1 MPRQGEVFIPFGG
14 RVQGKPSDRQE
25 MIAFAM
31 TMTSPSAINDHPSQS
46 AFESLARAEAA
57 VRRRLAADL
66 EREGLSHS
74 GYAVL
79 MTLTAAG
86 GELELRLLRERL
98 GTSKA
103 NATEIVTT
111 LETRAFVSRHRLQH
125 DRRAASVR
133 LTASG
138 RELIDRLAPEHT
150 RRVADAFACLDAGEQ
165 RVLTEIC
172 EKLAA

>member
-1 MPRQGEVFIPFGG
+1 
-14 RVQGKPSDRQE
+14 
-25 MIAFAM
+25 MIAVAM
-31 TMTSPSAINDHPSQS
+31 TMISPSAGNGQLSQS

-57 VRRRLAADL
+57 VRRRLAAEL
-66 EREGLSHS
+66 EREGVSHS

-79 MTLTAAG
+79 MTLMGAA
-86 GELELRLLRERL
+86 GELELRVLRERL

-111 LETRAFVSRHRLQH
+111 LETRGLVSRHRLQH

-133 LTASG
+133 LTVSG

-165 RVLTEIC
+165 RTLAAIC
-172 EKLAA
+172 SKLAA

>member
-1 MPRQGEVFIPFGG
+1 MTLST
-14 RVQGKPSDRQE
+14 PSVGHQL
-25 MIAFAM
+25 
-31 TMTSPSAINDHPSQS
+31 PPQS
-46 AFESLARAEAA
+46 AFELLARAEAA
-57 VRRRLAADL
+57 VRRRLAAEL
-66 EREGLSHS
+66 EGEGLSHS

-79 MTLTAAG
+79 MTLSAAA
-86 GELELRLLRERL
+86 GELELRGLRERL

-111 LETRAFVSRHRLQH
+111 LETRGLVSRHRLPH

-133 LTASG
+133 LTTAG

-165 RVLTEIC
+165 RALAAIC
-172 EKLAA
+172 QKLAA